1 MAVSRTATARLSA
14 RAMATPAAA
23 GRATGTGRMR
33 KSGRLRLG
41 PASAYSRRSTAAARK
56 PLMDDSAQKPF
67 MPADAFGRSLS
78 GFGVNILV
86 SDVAATLAFLQ
97 EVLTVAVVHADA
109 GFAVCRYGDHLWML
123 HGDATYHS
131 NPLLALT
138 GDGAIRGAGL
148 EQIGRAHV

>member
-1 MAVSRTATARLSA
+1 MAVSRTETVRLSA

-78 GFGVNILV
+78 GFGVNR
-86 SDVAATLAFLQ
+86 SEEHTSELQ
-97 EVLTVAVVHADA
+97 SLMRISYAV
-109 GFAVCRYGDHLWML
+109 FCLKKKKE
-123 HGDATYHS
+123 
-131 NPLLALT
+131 P
-138 GDGAIRGAGL
+138 
-148 EQIGRAHV
+148 

>member
-1 MAVSRTATARLSA
+1 MAVSRTETVRLSA

-41 PASAYSRRSTAAARK
+41 PASASSHRTTAAARK

-67 MPADAFGRSLS
+67 MPADAFGRSLR

-86 SDVAATLAFLQ
+86 SDIAATLAFLQ
-97 EVLTVAVVHADA
+97 QVLTVAVVHADA
-109 GFAVCRYGDHLWML
+109 RFAVCHHRDK
-123 HGDATYHS
+123 
-131 NPLLALT
+131 
-138 GDGAIRGAGL
+138 I
-148 EQIGRAHV
+148 E

>member
-1 MAVSRTATARLSA
+1 
-14 RAMATPAAA
+14 
-23 GRATGTGRMR
+23 MR

-97 EVLTVAVVHADA
+97 ERSEEHTSELQSLMRISYAVFCLKKNKLTYIIPTTQLKQKQR
-109 GFAVCRYGDHLWML
+109 RYTNNTKKHIQ
-123 HGDATYHS
+123 S
-131 NPLLALT
+131 
-138 GDGAIRGAGL
+138 R
-148 EQIGRAHV
+148 R